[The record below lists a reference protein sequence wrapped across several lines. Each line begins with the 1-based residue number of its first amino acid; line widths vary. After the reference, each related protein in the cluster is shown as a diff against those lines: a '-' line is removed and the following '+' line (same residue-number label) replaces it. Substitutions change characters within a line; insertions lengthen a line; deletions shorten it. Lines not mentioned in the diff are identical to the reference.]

1 MVRFLVGVEF
11 LVLLSMP
18 SDEDGN
24 WVSGE
29 IGVHVHTQLQ
39 GLCGL
44 EIPYWGV

>member
-1 MVRFLVGVEF
+1 MVRFLAGVEF
-11 LVLLSMP
+11 LVLLSML

-24 WVSGE
+24 WVGGE
-29 IGVHVHTQLQ
+29 IGVHTQLQ